1 MRHLAWGIFVVMFA
15 AGDGLAAGA
24 PPATYPGTG
33 RGKASPV
40 LLAQE
45 DTGDPQDATSPPAA
59 VPPVPVPMPA
69 IAPPAAPASVPAPP
83 VAPAGTA

>member
-40 LLAQE
+40 L
-45 DTGDPQDATSPPAA
+45 
-59 VPPVPVPMPA
+59 
-69 IAPPAAPASVPAPP
+69 
-83 VAPAGTA
+83 